1 MYTLFQ
7 LPSRSYIYM
16 LIHTWYIGAEA
27 NSFQLWFQKIL
38 FISDLNTSRS
48 FNMKIPQTEYTE
60 NKNFNKPSKGET
72 E

>member
-1 MYTLFQ
+1 
-7 LPSRSYIYM
+7 M
-16 LIHTWYIGAEA
+16 LIHTWYIEAEA

-48 FNMKIPQTEYTE
+48 FNMKIPQIEYTE
-60 NKNFNKPSKGET
+60 NKIFNKPSKGET